1 MENNNNDSID
11 EMLELIDKA
20 REELGY
26 VDEDYLDKK
35 NKDVKIFYEFA
46 YNQTHK
52 SFF

>member
-1 MENNNNDSID
+1 MENNSNNSID
-11 EMLELIDKA
+11 KISKLIDKA

-26 VDEDYLDKK
+26 TDEDYLDKK
-35 NKDVKIFYEFA
+35 NKDIKIFYEFA